1 MEEIKKYYDD
11 YLDSRLDELWE
22 IAKYV
27 HSNPELGYKE
37 EKACQIQCEFLR
49 ENGFKVEENLGGLP
63 TAYKAVYQYKPGDL
77 TLAVVSEYDALPE
90 IGHAC
95 GHNLIC
101 ASALGTA
108 IETKKYMEEQKIPG
122 TLVVMGTP
130 AEESGGGKIK
140 LLEQNAWDGIDAILF
155 MHPTSDTTRLA
166 GECMSSTSIQIE
178 FKGQSAH
185 AASHPAK
192 GINALNAANLYFVA
206 TGLLRQ
212 HVKSDLRLSGIIED
226 GGKTTSLIPDY
237 VSVKGSLSCFK
248 SSDLEEYTEKVRKC
262 AEGAAI
268 ATGCEVDIQ
277 FIPGYLGRIPNKTL
291 SEVCRKELNSIDEP
305 VMEGMP
311 FDYGGEDLGNVSRVI
326 PICNPYVTIFPDY
339 KISNHTE
346 QFRDLANSPAGRRC
360 IQVSSKTMA
369 RTAMELFR
377 NPNTVVKA
385 KKELSERMNNE

>member
-11 YLDSRLDELWE
+11 YLDSRLDELWD

-27 HSNPELGYKE
+27 HSNPELGYQE

-63 TAYKAVYQYKPGDL
+63 TAYKAVYQYEPGDL
-77 TLAVVSEYDALPE
+77 TIAVVSEYDALPE

-101 ASALGTA
+101 TAALGTA
-108 IETKKYMEEQKIPG
+108 IETKKYMEDQKIPG

-140 LLEQNAWDGIDAILF
+140 LLEKNAWDGIDAILF

-178 FKGQSAH
+178 FRGKSAH
-185 AASHPAK
+185 AASHPAN
-192 GINALNAANLYFVA
+192 GINALSAANLYFVA
-206 TGLLRQ
+206 TGLMRQ
-212 HVKSDLRLSGIIED
+212 HAKSDLRLSGIIED
-226 GGKTTSLIPDY
+226 GGKTPSLIPNFA
-237 VSVKGSLSCFK
+237 SVKGSVSCFK
-248 SSDLEEYTEKVRKC
+248 SNDLEDYIERVRKC
-262 AEGAAI
+262 AEGAAL
-268 ATGCEVDIQ
+268 ATGCEANIE
-277 FIPGYLGRIPNKTL
+277 FTPGYLGRVPNETL

-305 VMEGMP
+305 VMDGMP

-346 QFRDLANSPAGRRC
+346 QFRDLANSSAGKRC
-360 IQVSSKTMA
+360 IQVSSKAMA

-377 NPNTVVKA
+377 NPKTVEDA
-385 KKELSERMNNE
+385 KIELSERMKNE